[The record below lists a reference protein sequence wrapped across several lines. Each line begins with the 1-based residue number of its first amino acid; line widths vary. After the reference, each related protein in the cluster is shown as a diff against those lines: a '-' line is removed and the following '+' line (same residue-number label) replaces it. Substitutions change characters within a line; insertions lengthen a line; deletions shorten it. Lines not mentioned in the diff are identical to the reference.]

1 MEGTFSRRFTGDGS
15 RCSHRRDHNWDN
27 PNVFQICILR
37 DVRAPIARRQQIGR
51 GVRLPVNQDGKHVQ
65 DERVNVLT
73 VIANEDFSA
82 FVRAYQQELLT
93 HNQSG
98 A

>member
-1 MEGTFSRRFTGDGS
+1 MMPLTR
-15 RCSHRRDHNWDN
+15 
-27 PNVFQICILR
+27 I
-37 DVRAPIARRQQIGR
+37 VRSPIARRQQIGR
-51 GVRLPVNQDGKHVQ
+51 GVRLPVNQDGEHVQ

-73 VIANEDFSA
+73 VIANENFSA